1 MTALATRKIARIA
14 EPDPFGDVTLAP
26 ASMTGQSESQ
36 LARAMARAL
45 DDQTP
50 TTASQA
56 LSQLRALFPETPLT
70 LRVAALNALMRR

>member
-1 MTALATRKIARIA
+1 MTPIAARKIARVA

-45 DDQTP
+45 DDHTP

-56 LSQLRALFPETPLT
+56 LGQLRALFPETPLT
-70 LRVAALNALMRR
+70 LRVAALNSLMRR